1 MGTAPPGTTTG
12 GIGMAATGLRMG
24 VVGGSIAGCAMA
36 VAGIRAGADVTVY
49 ERSAGAL
56 QDRGLGIV
64 IPPALHERL
73 VAAGYLGAAMPTAPV
88 ATRVWLTRAPGG
100 RSAREFARQPSPV
113 TPCNW
118 GLLWQALRT
127 AATGARYHRGRPVTS
142 VGRTTAGRA
151 VVRTAEGEET
161 YDVVAGADGHRSLT
175 RRVLAPGLRPAPAG
189 YAVWRGTL
197 PLSALADHRGPL
209 ELLRG
214 AWVTIGYPGGHGIF
228 YLIPGGNGA
237 GPDDRLLAYAVY
249 ATPPGTG
256 RSPDETGYVRQLAD
270 EHFPAEW
277 AEIVARGEHTAMTC
291 HPVSDLHAP
300 LAADPPFL
308 LAGDAAGVTRPHTA
322 SGAVKAL
329 QDALCL
335 EGALRAAAS
344 PADALRLYAGERT
357 PEGARLVELGRRLGR
372 AQVER
377 TPDWSVMDQGAV
389 DAWCRATL
397 AGSSS
402 YLYADV
408 GTEPGAGAGTGTG

>member
-1 MGTAPPGTTTG
+1 
-12 GIGMAATGLRMG
+12 MAATGLRMG

-36 VAGIRAGADVTVY
+36 VAGLRAGADVTVH

-64 IPPALHERL
+64 IPPSLHERL
-73 VAAGYLGAAMPTAPV
+73 VATGYLGAAMPTAPV
-88 ATRVWLTRAPGG
+88 ATRVWLTRAAGD

-127 AATGARYHRGRPVTS
+127 ASAGASHHRGRPVVS
-142 VGRTTAGRA
+142 VGRAPSGGA
-151 VVRTAEGEET
+151 VVRTARSEDT
-161 YDVVAGADGHRSLT
+161 YDIVVGADGHESLT
-175 RRVLAPGLRPAPAG
+175 RRILAPDLRPTPAG

-197 PLSALADHRGPL
+197 PLDALAEHRRPL

-214 AWVTIGYPGGHGIF
+214 AWVTIGFPGGHGIF
-228 YLIPGGNGA
+228 YLIPRGDGA
-237 GPDDRLLAYAVY
+237 GPDGRLLAYAIY
-249 ATPPGTG
+249 ATPPGG
-256 RSPDETGYVRQLAD
+256 APGEAGYIRQLAE
-270 EHFPAEW
+270 EHFPRER

-291 HPVSDLHAP
+291 HPVADLHAP
-300 LAADPPFL
+300 LAAEHPFL

-335 EGALRAAAS
+335 EEALRTSDSAAGALRH
-344 PADALRLYAGERT
+344 YARERT

-372 AQVER
+372 AQVEKA
-377 TPDWSVMDQGAV
+377 PDWTTMDQGTV

-397 AGSSS
+397 AGTSS
-402 YLYADV
+402 YLYAGAD
-408 GTEPGAGAGTGTG
+408 TGAGAD

>member
-1 MGTAPPGTTTG
+1 
-12 GIGMAATGLRMG
+12 MAATGLRMG

-49 ERSAGAL
+49 ERSTGTL

-64 IPPALHERL
+64 IPPALHMRL
-73 VAAGYLGAAMPTAPV
+73 VTAGYLDAAMPTAPV
-88 ATRVWLTRAPGG
+88 ATRVWLTRAPDG

-127 AATGARYHRGRPVTS
+127 ASAGARHHRGRPVTS
-142 VGRTTAGRA
+142 VGRAPSGSA
-151 VVRTAEGEET
+151 LVRTAGSE
-161 YDVVAGADGHRSLT
+161 DAHDIVVGADGHASLT
-175 RRVLAPGLRPAPAG
+175 RRVLAPDLRPTPAG

-197 PLSALADHRGPL
+197 PLGALADHRRPL

-214 AWVTIGYPGGHGIF
+214 AWVTLGFPGGHGIF
-228 YLIPGGNGA
+228 YLIPRGDGA
-237 GPDDRLLAYAVY
+237 GPDGRLLAYAIY
-249 ATPPGTG
+249 ATPPDGAPG
-256 RSPDETGYVRQLAD
+256 EAGYVRQLAE
-270 EHFPAEW
+270 EHFPEEW

-291 HPVSDLHAP
+291 HPVADLHAP
-300 LAADPPFL
+300 RAADPPFL

-335 EGALRAAAS
+335 EEALRTSAS
-344 PADALRLYAGERT
+344 PADALRHYSRERT

-372 AQVER
+372 AQVEQA
-377 TPDWSVMDQGAV
+377 PDWAAMDQDTV
-389 DAWCRATL
+389 DAWCRTTL
-397 AGSSS
+397 AGASS
-402 YLYADV
+402 YLYS
-408 GTEPGAGAGTGTG
+408 GTEAGAEAGAETGAG

>member
-1 MGTAPPGTTTG
+1 
-12 GIGMAATGLRMG
+12 MAATGLRMG

-36 VAGIRAGADVTVY
+36 VAGLRAGADVTVY

-73 VAAGYLGAAMPTAPV
+73 VATGYLDAAMPTAPV
-88 ATRVWLTRAPGG
+88 AARVWLTRAPDG

-127 AATGARYHRGRPVTS
+127 ASSGARHHRGRPVTA
-142 VGRTTAGRA
+142 VERTASGGA
-151 VVRTAEGEET
+151 VVRTAESEET
-161 YDVVAGADGHRSLT
+161 YDIVVGADGHESLT
-175 RRVLAPGLRPAPAG
+175 RRVLAPGLRPSPAG

-197 PLSALADHRGPL
+197 PLGALAEHRRPL
-209 ELLRG
+209 ELLRD
-214 AWVTIGYPGGHGIF
+214 AWVTVGFPGGHGIF
-228 YLIPGGNGA
+228 YLIPRGGGGA
-237 GPDDRLLAYAVY
+237 DDRLLAYAIY
-249 ATPPGTG
+249 ATPPG
-256 RSPDETGYVRQLAD
+256 RSRGEAGYVRQLA
-270 EHFPAEW
+270 EEYFPQEW
-277 AEIVARGEHTAMTC
+277 AEIVAHGEHTAMTC
-291 HPVSDLHAP
+291 HPVADLHAP

-335 EGALRAAAS
+335 EEALRASASAAGALRH
-344 PADALRLYAGERT
+344 YARERT
-357 PEGARLVELGRRLGR
+357 PEGARLVDLGRRLGR

-377 TPDWSVMDQGAV
+377 APDWTAMDQGAV
-389 DAWCRATL
+389 EAWCRATL
-397 AGSSS
+397 AGTSS
-402 YLYADV
+402 YLYAD
-408 GTEPGAGAGTGTG
+408 